1 MVRNTKGGN
10 KSKKG
15 ARKNLSAGS
24 SNIIR
29 YAEED
34 CEIYASVVRV
44 FGGDICQ
51 VKCGGDGLTRQCVIR
66 KKFRGRNRMHNRLQP
81 GVWVLVGLREWENK
95 NGETQKCDL
104 LEVYND
110 MEKEK
115 LKQTLPND
123 ILPHSPEMED
133 NHMNNHIEF
142 VNEETMMYTDM
153 LDKEFEKKQN
163 ETNNKDEKDAENY
176 KEEIISI
183 DDI

>member
-15 ARKNLSAGS
+15 ARKNLTNTTST
-24 SNIIR
+24 IVR
-29 YAEED
+29 YAEEE

-51 VKCGGDGLTRQCVIR
+51 VKCGSDGLTRQCVIR

-95 NGETQKCDL
+95 NGEMQKCDL

-115 LKQTLPND
+115 LKQTLPAD
-123 ILPHSPEMED
+123 VLPSVMETEKEKEELNSYID
-133 NHMNNHIEF
+133 F
-142 VNEETMMYTDM
+142 VNEETMMYSDM
-153 LDKEFEKKQN
+153 IDKELSKR
-163 ETNNKDEKDAENY
+163 
-176 KEEIISI
+176 KEENEEDDENEKPEKIISI